1 MSYLVRRAIAL
12 LITLWLVSL
21 ITFALLQVIPGD
33 PAQLILGTEA
43 PPEAL
48 EELRCRLGLDQ
59 PPLIRYVNWLGGV
72 LRGRWGQS
80 IRHERPVMDLIRER
94 LPVTLSLT
102 ALAAFFALVV
112 SIPLGVMA
120 AVRRG
125 SALDYAVLLLTQA
138 GLAIPSFWAG
148 TLLILLFALAWHWFP
163 TGGYVPWGQDR
174 WQALRHL
181 ALPALA
187 LGTAMSAA
195 LTRMTRSSM
204 IEALHQDYVR
214 TARAKGLP
222 ERAVLYRHALR
233 NALIPTV
240 TLLGVQLSFLLGG
253 SIVIEEVFALPGL
266 GRLLLSA
273 IYTRDLPLIQG
284 LVLFITTGVV
294 GASFLVDVAY
304 ACLDP
309 RISLE

>member
-1 MSYLVRRAIAL
+1 
-12 LITLWLVSL
+12 
-21 ITFALLQVIPGD
+21 
-33 PAQLILGTEA
+33 
-43 PPEAL
+43 
-48 EELRCRLGLDQ
+48 
-59 PPLIRYVNWLGGV
+59 
-72 LRGRWGQS
+72 
-80 IRHERPVMDLIRER
+80 
-94 LPVTLSLT
+94 
-102 ALAAFFALVV
+102 
-112 SIPLGVMA
+112 
-120 AVRRG
+120 
-125 SALDYAVLLLTQA
+125 
-138 GLAIPSFWAG
+138 
-148 TLLILLFALAWHWFP
+148 
-163 TGGYVPWGQDR
+163 
-174 WQALRHL
+174 
-181 ALPALA
+181 
-187 LGTAMSAA
+187 
-195 LTRMTRSSM
+195 M